1 MQLGRPPVHGPGH
14 HLHWPA
20 LHLHRA
26 GGPGGRCT
34 SDDMCRT
41 LLLRQQGYRTA
52 LLQLTGPGLVTLGA
66 ALVLLRLLCCAAA
79 VAKPGQAEVT
89 CVVEQIR
96 VYLHFQCEQY
106 EHLLP
111 EQVKEDDLKDVTLS
125 NLSEVVDEKS
135 NCTEDRKLQRQSG
148 NIDQVIHIKV
158 KEMER
163 KEVILGTGMLT
174 DP

>member
-1 MQLGRPPVHGPGH
+1 MVIMKYSRTLVLSSIIMTARVQDCPAAADGPRPGRARRRARPPAPPLLRRRRHAGPGRGN
-14 HLHWPA
+14 LH
-20 LHLHRA
+20 
-26 GGPGGRCT
+26 C
-34 SDDMCRT
+34 
-41 LLLRQQGYRTA
+41 
-52 LLQLTGPGLVTLGA
+52 GA
-66 ALVLLRLLCCAAA
+66 N
-79 VAKPGQAEVT
+79 T
-89 CVVEQIR
+89 CLS
-96 VYLHFQCEQY
+96 LHFQCEQY

-125 NLSEVVDEKS
+125 NLREIVDEKS

>member
-1 MQLGRPPVHGPGH
+1 M
-14 HLHWPA
+14 
-20 LHLHRA
+20 
-26 GGPGGRCT
+26 
-34 SDDMCRT
+34 
-41 LLLRQQGYRTA
+41 
-52 LLQLTGPGLVTLGA
+52 
-66 ALVLLRLLCCAAA
+66 
-79 VAKPGQAEVT
+79 
-89 CVVEQIR
+89 EQIR

-158 KEMER
+158 KEMGR